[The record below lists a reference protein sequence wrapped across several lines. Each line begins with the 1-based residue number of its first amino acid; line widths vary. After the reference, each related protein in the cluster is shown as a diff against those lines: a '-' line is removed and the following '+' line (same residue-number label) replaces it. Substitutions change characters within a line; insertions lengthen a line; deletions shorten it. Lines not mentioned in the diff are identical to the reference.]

1 MGQNHAPQ
9 EVCHRVHQRAAQEQG
24 QPCAFKASLRT
35 QLHHEHLFRIDGI
48 LLLRQQAGGIACTHR
63 KDKATGTFLTF
74 LIPNSRS
81 HSPFI
86 VQSVKSQNVITLDGV
101 KGNDDPDKRSIEEI
115 VINEMNMDTVRSAK
129 YNEMVEK
136 AEEYYQL
143 VKKEK
148 ENTPEAIKIKK
159 ELDDIE
165 SRFSDDPAYVALLKA
180 ERGK

>member
-1 MGQNHAPQ
+1 M
-9 EVCHRVHQRAAQEQG
+9 
-24 QPCAFKASLRT
+24 
-35 QLHHEHLFRIDGI
+35 
-48 LLLRQQAGGIACTHR
+48 
-63 KDKATGTFLTF
+63 
-74 LIPNSRS
+74 
-81 HSPFI
+81 
-86 VQSVKSQNVITLDGV
+86 QSVKSQNVITLDGV

-165 SRFSDDPAYVALLKA
+165 SQFSDDPAYVALLKA

>member
-1 MGQNHAPQ
+1 M
-9 EVCHRVHQRAAQEQG
+9 
-24 QPCAFKASLRT
+24 
-35 QLHHEHLFRIDGI
+35 
-48 LLLRQQAGGIACTHR
+48 
-63 KDKATGTFLTF
+63 
-74 LIPNSRS
+74 
-81 HSPFI
+81 
-86 VQSVKSQNVITLDGV
+86 KSQNVITLDGV

-165 SRFSDDPAYVALLKA
+165 SQFSDDPAYVALLKA

>member
-1 MGQNHAPQ
+1 M
-9 EVCHRVHQRAAQEQG
+9 
-24 QPCAFKASLRT
+24 
-35 QLHHEHLFRIDGI
+35 
-48 LLLRQQAGGIACTHR
+48 
-63 KDKATGTFLTF
+63 
-74 LIPNSRS
+74 
-81 HSPFI
+81 
-86 VQSVKSQNVITLDGV
+86 QSVKSQNVITLDGV

-165 SRFSDDPAYVALLKA
+165 SRFSDDPAYVALLKE

>member
-1 MGQNHAPQ
+1 
-9 EVCHRVHQRAAQEQG
+9 
-24 QPCAFKASLRT
+24 
-35 QLHHEHLFRIDGI
+35 
-48 LLLRQQAGGIACTHR
+48 
-63 KDKATGTFLTF
+63 
-74 LIPNSRS
+74 
-81 HSPFI
+81 
-86 VQSVKSQNVITLDGV
+86 
-101 KGNDDPDKRSIEEI
+101 
-115 VINEMNMDTVRSAK
+115 MDTVRSAK

>member
-1 MGQNHAPQ
+1 M
-9 EVCHRVHQRAAQEQG
+9 
-24 QPCAFKASLRT
+24 
-35 QLHHEHLFRIDGI
+35 
-48 LLLRQQAGGIACTHR
+48 
-63 KDKATGTFLTF
+63 
-74 LIPNSRS
+74 
-81 HSPFI
+81 
-86 VQSVKSQNVITLDGV
+86 QSVKSQNVITLDGV
-101 KGNDDPDKRSIEEI
+101 KGNDDTDKRSIEEI

>member
-1 MGQNHAPQ
+1 M
-9 EVCHRVHQRAAQEQG
+9 
-24 QPCAFKASLRT
+24 
-35 QLHHEHLFRIDGI
+35 
-48 LLLRQQAGGIACTHR
+48 
-63 KDKATGTFLTF
+63 
-74 LIPNSRS
+74 
-81 HSPFI
+81 
-86 VQSVKSQNVITLDGV
+86 QSVKSQNVITLDGV